1 MNLFICN
8 TVLFYA
14 LLAPIS
20 GLRVLDVQPL
30 NCTQSGLRCKAKKKN
45 CFDKDRIKF
54 QNMTPTGPWGLE
66 LEASVRRDENGVLVP
81 VVVITWKT
89 QTDGSIKYLKG
100 TEVHMLKISTNF
112 NLCVLYK
119 FLDNIDISK
128 KLNEWWSFSLDQ
140 VVVDPEEMYII
151 SVSNLPKPNL
161 GYDSYYVARNITIP
175 GCHDQMM
182 RWTKVCIESGSLWE
196 PNANLSKA
204 IGEHGRK
211 TVTVNFY
218 SSEHSKRYRVFLR
231 CPRFKEHQNIPQ
243 ENLTVLRAVFDSS
256 PASCCVLDIEIQP
269 FFIQCKNYCLR
280 HRKTFYTC
288 FENDPEDPS
297 IKSVVPTDHKAFI
310 AAPLVAV
317 LFFFI
322 GLCALFCYK
331 KNKDSSNS
339 LNNAED
345 SQKISKGPRKVL
357 IIYSLDHPL
366 YKDIVL
372 KLCAFLQAQC
382 GTEVV
387 LDLLDSTQL
396 SSMGR
401 LQWLELQKERVEE
414 SSDKILILCSRGVQ
428 AKWQAMCEG
437 QRVILREDAHSPIGD
452 MLTPAF
458 SVIIPDLLR
467 TASFGKYVVAYF
479 GGVCCEEDVP
489 SPFNITV
496 KYKLMNHFEEV
507 YLRILEKEKFESWKI
522 NHVEGITEKEY
533 HKCPSGGALR
543 DAIEAFQAYQLENP
557 DWFEKE
563 CMNTMEELAEIS
575 LQHPLLERT
584 YNNGIFS
591 FIPEFENVPLNF
603 HDAEVMEDDR
613 CNLYLNAITSNREER
628 ISICEQYQLYSP
640 LPSAEYVTSTPSVST
655 YSSALRDQLWHIAE
669 LEAQG
674 LLTQTIERLHHQER
688 SEQESNV
695 EKTEE
700 ELHSSPNKPSPKVF
714 QCPQA
719 ICPSL
724 DTIDELSH
732 TPIREKRPCDF
743 NPEKNERKEPWS
755 GSDRGYI
762 SRTSLQTES
771 CSLQKFPKLTEHR

>member
-1 MNLFICN
+1 
-8 TVLFYA
+8 
-14 LLAPIS
+14 
-20 GLRVLDVQPL
+20 
-30 NCTQSGLRCKAKKKN
+30 
-45 CFDKDRIKF
+45 
-54 QNMTPTGPWGLE
+54 
-66 LEASVRRDENGVLVP
+66 
-81 VVVITWKT
+81 
-89 QTDGSIKYLKG
+89 
-100 TEVHMLKISTNF
+100 
-112 NLCVLYK
+112 
-119 FLDNIDISK
+119 
-128 KLNEWWSFSLDQ
+128 
-140 VVVDPEEMYII
+140 
-151 SVSNLPKPNL
+151 
-161 GYDSYYVARNITIP
+161 
-175 GCHDQMM
+175 
-182 RWTKVCIESGSLWE
+182 
-196 PNANLSKA
+196 
-204 IGEHGRK
+204 
-211 TVTVNFY
+211 
-218 SSEHSKRYRVFLR
+218 
-231 CPRFKEHQNIPQ
+231 
-243 ENLTVLRAVFDSS
+243 
-256 PASCCVLDIEIQP
+256 
-269 FFIQCKNYCLR
+269 
-280 HRKTFYTC
+280 
-288 FENDPEDPS
+288 
-297 IKSVVPTDHKAFI
+297 
-310 AAPLVAV
+310 
-317 LFFFI
+317 
-322 GLCALFCYK
+322 
-331 KNKDSSNS
+331 SSNS

-603 HDAEVMEDDR
+603 HDAEVMEDD
-613 CNLYLNAITSNREER
+613 S
-628 ISICEQYQLYSP
+628 
-640 LPSAEYVTSTPSVST
+640 
-655 YSSALRDQLWHIAE
+655 
-669 LEAQG
+669 
-674 LLTQTIERLHHQER
+674 
-688 SEQESNV
+688 
-695 EKTEE
+695 
-700 ELHSSPNKPSPKVF
+700 
-714 QCPQA
+714 
-719 ICPSL
+719 
-724 DTIDELSH
+724 
-732 TPIREKRPCDF
+732 
-743 NPEKNERKEPWS
+743 
-755 GSDRGYI
+755 RGYL
-762 SRTSLQTES
+762 SFHAQL
-771 CSLQKFPKLTEHR
+771 

>member
-30 NCTQSGLRCKAKKKN
+30 NCTQSVKN

-175 GCHDQMM
+175 GRNANYIFNMSC
-182 RWTKVCIESGSLWE
+182 RSLWE

-243 ENLTVLRAVFDSS
+243 VL
-256 PASCCVLDIEIQP
+256 P
-269 FFIQCKNYCLR
+269 FQVSQRNNSLMKGF
-280 HRKTFYTC
+280 
-288 FENDPEDPS
+288 P
-297 IKSVVPTDHKAFI
+297 KA
-310 AAPLVAV
+310 AV
-317 LFFFI
+317 LLQYLSHGKFI
-322 GLCALFCYK
+322 LNMTYSMWHAILYH
-331 KNKDSSNS
+331 SVAMNS
-339 LNNAED
+339 EHLSAC
-345 SQKISKGPRKVL
+345 PRKVL